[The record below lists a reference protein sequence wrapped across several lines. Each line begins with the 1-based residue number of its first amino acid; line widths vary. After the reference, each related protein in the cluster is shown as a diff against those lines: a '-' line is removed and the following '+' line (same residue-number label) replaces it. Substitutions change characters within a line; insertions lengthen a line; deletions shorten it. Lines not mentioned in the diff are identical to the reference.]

1 MKPKEDEVITKAE
14 PVNPQQQNKTLVT
27 ASRTTEPVFVE
38 QPQSGP
44 VKSEMKIQEN
54 NVAGLKSQ
62 AAVVTSKPDYPTG
75 EFKINE
81 TRVIFAKKGTP
92 LLAIAQQYNISLS
105 WLYDFNDLPQT
116 ESLEKDQLVYL
127 QRKRKTGK
135 DETHIVKPGESLYD
149 IAQQEAIRLESLLE
163 YNMLTNEMQP
173 AIGEQLYLRVKAP
186 SRPKL
191 ALKENYS
198 LTSLPEAVA
207 MNANTVTTFN
217 SQSNSGYEDRAEK
230 QNTAPIVYIV
240 QPKETIWAIAQKYKV
255 SVDALVTWN
264 QLQAQDLKAGQRIK
278 IYK

>member
-1 MKPKEDEVITKAE
+1 
-14 PVNPQQQNKTLVT
+14 
-27 ASRTTEPVFVE
+27 
-38 QPQSGP
+38 
-44 VKSEMKIQEN
+44 
-54 NVAGLKSQ
+54 
-62 AAVVTSKPDYPTG
+62 
-75 EFKINE
+75 
-81 TRVIFAKKGTP
+81 
-92 LLAIAQQYNISLS
+92 
-105 WLYDFNDLPQT
+105 
-116 ESLEKDQLVYL
+116 
-127 QRKRKTGK
+127 
-135 DETHIVKPGESLYD
+135 
-149 IAQQEAIRLESLLE
+149 LESLLE